1 MTSTARKYN
10 LVGVIFVAVVLVMA
24 AAALYIRLSNAGGDE
39 RYTAE
44 NYDMFQD
51 LGDTQGEAHASTLRL
66 GGTVLESEIYHFS
79 KNSIWLQMETYV
91 TGGEAANAYFTIEL
105 HRIEAGVVDV
115 LVGSQT
121 FDRNGQVVAC
131 WEDVPEGDYYF
142 VFKKDADSQV
152 INSDYVIMNSAVAII
167 D

>member
-1 MTSTARKYN
+1 MN
-10 LVGVIFVAVVLVMA
+10 LVGAIFVVAVLVLA
-24 AAALYIRLSNAGGDE
+24 GVALYIRLSNSGGDE
-39 RYTAE
+39 RYKAE

-51 LGDTQGEAHASTLRL
+51 IGAPGEAHASTLRL
-66 GGTVLESEIYHFS
+66 GGTILESEIHHFS
-79 KNSIWLQMETYV
+79 KNSIQLTMETYV
-91 TGGEAANAYFTIEL
+91 TGGEAANDYFTIEL
-105 HRIEAGVVDV
+105 HRIEAGVIDV

-121 FDRNGQVVAC
+121 FKRAGQVVAN

-152 INSDYVIMNSAVAII
+152 INSDYVIMISYVTVL

>member
-10 LVGVIFVAVVLVMA
+10 LVGVVFVVVVLVMA
-24 AAALYIRLSNAGGDE
+24 AAALYVRLSNATSDE
-39 RYTAE
+39 RYKAE

-66 GGTVLESEIYHFS
+66 GGTILESEVYHFS

-91 TGGEAANAYFTIEL
+91 TGGEAANDYFTVEL
-105 HRIEAGVVDV
+105 HRIEAGVIDV

-121 FDRNGQVVAC
+121 FERTGQVTAM

-142 VFKKDADSQV
+142 VVKKDADSQV
-152 INSDYVIMNSAVAII
+152 INSDYVIMSSAVTIV

>member
-1 MTSTARKYN
+1 MSTNARKYN
-10 LVGVIFVAVVLVMA
+10 LVGVIFVVAVLVLA
-24 AAALYIRLSNAGGDE
+24 GVALYVRLSNATGDE
-39 RYTAE
+39 RYKAE

-51 LGDTQGEAHASTLRL
+51 IGNTQGEAHASTLRL
-66 GGTVLESEIYHFS
+66 GGTILESEVYHFS
-79 KNSIWLQMETYV
+79 KNSIWLQMDAYV
-91 TGGEAANAYFTIEL
+91 TGGDAANDYFTIEL
-105 HRIEAGVVDV
+105 HRIEAGVIDV

-121 FDRNGQVVAC
+121 FKRSGQVVAN

-152 INSDYVIMNSAVAII
+152 INSDYVIMGSAAVVI